1 MNEVKSMRC
10 TFASGKEGQTRTPAS
25 LAVSGHLRASRPTR
39 SSADGDGEHTLA
51 RLVFNWL
58 PMVEEYLSTFS
69 ILSNREFIWVSIS
82 PTLFYGG
89 DDRKG
94 RYTCNVLMVFVAL
107 MNLE

>member
-1 MNEVKSMRC
+1 M
-10 TFASGKEGQTRTPAS
+10 
-25 LAVSGHLRASRPTR
+25 
-39 SSADGDGEHTLA
+39 
-51 RLVFNWL
+51 

-94 RYTCNVLMVFVAL
+94 RYTCNVLMVFLAL